1 MKPVRTGA
9 DVNLPLFDD
18 IEDTLRIEPLAPG
31 AIVWRGGARDFARDL
46 LSAVTEVTAQAPWRH
61 LITPGGFRMS
71 VSMTSCGDAGW
82 VSDCR
87 GYRYDAID
95 PDSGKPW
102 PAMPEVFR
110 ELAALA
116 AVQAGFSEFDPDVC
130 LINRYVPGARL
141 TLHQDRD
148 ERDGRA
154 PIVSVSLG
162 LPAVFQFG
170 GPKRS
175 DPARRIPLGH
185 CDVAVWGGRAR
196 FFHHGVLPLKPGCHP
211 LTGEQRI
218 NLTFRRAR

>member
-1 MKPVRTGA
+1 MTPESLDARGHLA
-9 DVNLPLFDD
+9 LFDD
-18 IEDTLRIEPLAPG
+18 IEQVPSIEPLAAG
-31 AIVWRGGARDFARDL
+31 AIVWRGGARTFDQAL
-46 LSAVTEVTAQAPWRH
+46 LAAVAEVTAQSPWRH

-71 VSMTSCGDAGW
+71 VAMTSCGDAGW
-82 VSDCR
+82 VSDRR
-87 GYRYDAID
+87 GYRYDPID

-110 ELAALA
+110 ELAAIA
-116 AVQAGFSEFDPDVC
+116 ATQAGYSGFDPDVC

-148 ERDGRA
+148 ERDGRS

-175 DPARRIPLGH
+175 DPTRRIPLVHG
-185 CDVAVWGGRAR
+185 DVAVWGGPAR
-196 FFHHGVLPLKPGCHP
+196 FFHHGVLPLKPGSHP

>member
-1 MKPVRTGA
+1 MTSLQTGV
-9 DVNLPLFDD
+9 DSNLHLFDD
-18 IEDTLRIEPLAPG
+18 LEEAPRIEPLAPG
-31 AIVWRGGARDFARDL
+31 AIVWRGGARAFDQDL
-46 LSAVTEVTAQAPWRH
+46 LAAVTEVTAQAPWRH

-71 VSMTSCGDAGW
+71 VSMTSCGAAGW
-82 VSDCR
+82 VSDRR

-102 PAMPEVFR
+102 PAMPEVFN
-110 ELAALA
+110 ELAAIA
-116 AVQAGFSEFDPDVC
+116 AAKAGFHSFNPDVC

-148 ERDGRA
+148 ERDGRS

-162 LPAVFQFG
+162 LPALFQFG
-170 GPKRS
+170 GLKRS
-175 DPARRIPLGH
+175 DPTRRIPLVHG
-185 CDVAVWGGRAR
+185 DVAVWGGPAR
-196 FFHHGVLPLKPGCHP
+196 FFYHGVLPLKPGCHP

>member
-1 MKPVRTGA
+1 MTPVQPGTGS
-9 DVNLPLFDD
+9 NLALFDE
-18 IEDTLRIEPLAPG
+18 IEEAPHIEPLAPG
-31 AIVWRGGARDFARDL
+31 AIVWRGGARDVATAL
-46 LSAVTEVTAQAPWRH
+46 LAAVHEVTAQARWRH

-82 VSDCR
+82 VSDRR

-95 PDSGKPW
+95 PDSGRPW
-102 PAMPEVFR
+102 PPMPDVFVD
-110 ELAALA
+110 LAGVA
-116 AVQAGFSEFDPDVC
+116 AAQAGFDSFMPDVC

-148 ERDGRA
+148 ERDGKA

-175 DPARRIPLGH
+175 DPTRRIPLVHG
-185 CDVAVWGGRAR
+185 DVAVWGGPAR

>member
-1 MKPVRTGA
+1 MTPVHPGA
-9 DVNLPLFDD
+9 GGNLVLFND
-18 IEDTLRIEPLAPG
+18 IDEAPRIEPLAPG
-31 AIVWRGGARDFARDL
+31 AVVWRGGARALDRVL
-46 LSAVTEVTAQAPWRH
+46 LAAVTEVTAQAPWRH
-61 LITPGGFRMS
+61 LFTPGGFRMS
-71 VSMTSCGDAGW
+71 VAMTSCGDAGW
-82 VSDCR
+82 VSDRR

-95 PDSGKPW
+95 PDSGRPW

-110 ELAALA
+110 ELAAIA
-116 AVQAGFSEFDPDVC
+116 ATQAGFGSFDPDVC
-130 LINRYVPGARL
+130 LINRYVLGARL

-148 ERDGRA
+148 ERDGKA

-175 DPARRIPLGH
+175 DPTRRIPLVHG
-185 CDVAVWGGRAR
+185 DVAVWGGPAR

>member
-1 MKPVRTGA
+1 MTRAQPSAGDSLA
-9 DVNLPLFDD
+9 LFDD
-18 IEDTLRIEPLAPG
+18 RENAPRIEPLALG
-31 AIVWRGGARDFARDL
+31 AIVWRGGARAFDRAL
-46 LSAVTEVTAQAPWRH
+46 LAGVALVTAQAPWRH

-71 VSMTSCGDAGW
+71 VAMTSCGDAGW
-82 VSDCR
+82 VSDRR
-87 GYRYDAID
+87 GYRYDPID
-95 PDSGKPW
+95 PDSGKTW
-102 PAMPEVFR
+102 PPMPEVFR
-110 ELAALA
+110 ELATIA
-116 AVQAGFSEFDPDVC
+116 ATQAGFDGFDPDVC

-148 ERDGRA
+148 ERDGQA

-175 DPARRIPLGH
+175 DPTRRIPLVHG
-185 CDVAVWGGRAR
+185 DVAVWGGPAR
-196 FFHHGVLPLKPGCHP
+196 FFHHGVLPLKPGSHP

>member
-1 MKPVRTGA
+1 MTPTPTGVDA
-9 DVNLPLFDD
+9 NLALFDD
-18 IEDTLRIEPLAPG
+18 VEEAPRIEPLAPG
-31 AIVWRGGARDFARDL
+31 AIVWRGGARAFDRAL
-46 LSAVTEVTAQAPWRH
+46 LAAVAEVTAQAPWRH

-71 VSMTSCGDAGW
+71 VAMTSCGAAGW
-82 VSDCR
+82 VSDRR

-102 PAMPEVFR
+102 PAMPGVFG
-110 ELAALA
+110 ELAAIA
-116 AVQAGFSEFDPDVC
+116 AAQAGFQGFDPDVC

-162 LPAVFQFG
+162 LPAMFQFG
-170 GPKRS
+170 GPRRN
-175 DPARRIPLGH
+175 DPTRRIPLVHG
-185 CDVAVWGGRAR
+185 DVAVWGGPAR
-196 FFHHGVLPLKPGCHP
+196 FFHHGVLPLKPGTHP